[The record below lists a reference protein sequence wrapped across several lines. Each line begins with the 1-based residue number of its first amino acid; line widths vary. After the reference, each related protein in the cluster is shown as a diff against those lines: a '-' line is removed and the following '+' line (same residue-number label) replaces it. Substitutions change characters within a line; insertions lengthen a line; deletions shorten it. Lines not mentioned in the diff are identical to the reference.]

1 MKKYSRVRAE
11 IDLDAVRFNFE
22 SMKNNLTAG
31 TKMAA
36 VIKADGY
43 GHGAVQIARLVQNYD
58 YIWGFA
64 VATAEEAMQLRMK
77 GITKPIMLLG
87 YAFEESYEDLID
99 YDIRVCVFEE
109 ETAKALQT
117 CASGLGKTAIIHFA
131 LDTGMSRIG
140 FKDTDESVEVI
151 KRIAAL
157 PNIKVEDLFTHF
169 ARADELS
176 ITPAITQMK
185 RYNRF
190 SEMLA
195 DAGIEIPIHHMS
207 NSAGIIRLQA
217 ANSDMV
223 RAGITIYGLY
233 PSDEVETEPVPLRP
247 VMSLKS
253 RISYV
258 KTLESGAEIS
268 YGGTYKVT
276 ETKRVATI
284 PVGYADG
291 YPRQLSNKGYVLIH
305 GKKAPILGRVCMD
318 QFMVD
323 VTDIPEAAQKDE
335 VVLVGSQG
343 DEHISV
349 EELGALSGR
358 FNYEFVCDIGK
369 RVPRCFM
376 KSGICVEQTSC
387 FD

>member
-1 MKKYSRVRAE
+1 
-11 IDLDAVRFNFE
+11 
-22 SMKNNLTAG
+22 MKNNLTAG

-43 GHGAVQIARLVQNYD
+43 GHGAVQIARLIHEFD

-64 VATAEEAMQLRMK
+64 VATPEEAMQLRAK
-77 GITKPIMLLG
+77 GISKPIMLLG

-109 ETAKALQT
+109 ETAGALSA
-117 CASGLGKTAIIHFA
+117 CANALGKTAIIHFA

-140 FKDTDESVEVI
+140 FSDTAESVEAI

-157 PNIKVEDLFTHF
+157 PNIRVEGLFTHF

-176 ITPAITQMK
+176 VTPAITQMK

-195 DAGIEIPIHHMS
+195 EAGVEIPIHHMS

-217 ANSDMV
+217 ANADMV
-223 RAGITIYGLY
+223 RAGITVYGLY
-233 PSDEVETEPVPLRP
+233 PSDEVETEPVPLKP
-247 VMSLKS
+247 VMSLIS
-253 RISYV
+253 HISYV
-258 KTLESGAEIS
+258 KTLEPGAEIS

-318 QFMVD
+318 QLMI
-323 VTDIPEAAQKDE
+323 DISNIDGVKVGDE
-335 VVLVGSQG
+335 VTVIG
-343 DEHISV
+343 DGKNNTFSFDEMASLTGTI
-349 EELGALSGR
+349 
-358 FNYEFVCDIGK
+358 NYELVCLVGK
-369 RVPRCFM
+369 RVPRVYIHHG
-376 KSGICVEQTSC
+376 KNVGIMDSIRPQMNEE
-387 FD
+387 